1 MNKKISEI
9 SQRAKFIFKVLVEN
23 YLSTGQPM
31 GSKSISS
38 KLSYDLSP
46 ATIRNVLNEINL
58 HGLIQRDHFSAG
70 SLPSDLGLQFYTQ
83 ALLEPGQI
91 NKNEKQ
97 LIDSTKFTDFS
108 QEYEKI
114 TSILNG
120 LSNQASLVIN
130 KEKIPKIS
138 KISFHTI
145 DKKRVIFI
153 VDNEDGTT
161 TNRLVET
168 PENIELRDLN
178 IISEFLNKFTNNQS
192 PIQIE
197 KNIKIFLQ
205 EAQNEINKT
214 IKMLLE
220 QGIKINVNNKSEKF
234 FVRGLPSLVNSKI
247 DTDLDALNEL
257 LSEIETGKMASKM
270 IKALKKSKG
279 VQIFIG
285 SNTNL
290 FKNTNLSMIFSN
302 YQTKNGLTGAIGVI
316 GPKRIDYQRIVPI
329 VNYMS
334 EIISKKN
341 NEE

>member
-23 YLSTGQPM
+23 YLSTGRPI
-31 GSKSISS
+31 GSKFISS
-38 KLSYDLSP
+38 KLNYELSP
-46 ATIRNVLNEINL
+46 ATIRNVLSEINL

-70 SLPSDLGLQFYTQ
+70 SLPSDFGLQFYTQ

-97 LIDSTKFTDFS
+97 LIDSTNFSDFS
-108 QEYEKI
+108 EEYEKI

-120 LSNQASLVIN
+120 LSKQASLIIN
-130 KEKIPKIS
+130 KEKVPKIS

-145 DKKRVIFI
+145 DKKRIIFI
-153 VDNEDGTT
+153 VENEDGTT

-168 PENIELRDLN
+168 PENIELSDLN

-197 KNIKIFLQ
+197 KNIKIFIR

-214 IKMLLE
+214 TKILLE
-220 QGIKINVNNKSEKF
+220 QGIKINSIKSEKF
-234 FVRGLPSLVNSKI
+234 FVRGLPNLVNSKI
-247 DTDLDALNEL
+247 DTDLDTLNEL

-290 FKNTNLSMIFSN
+290 FKNANLSMIFSN

-334 EIISKKN
+334 EIISNKK
-341 NEE
+341 

>member
-23 YLSTGQPM
+23 YITTGQPM

-38 KLSYDLSP
+38 KLNYELSP

-58 HGLIQRDHFSAG
+58 HGLIQRDHISAG
-70 SLPSDLGLQFYTQ
+70 SLPSDFGLQFYTQ

-97 LIDSTKFTDFS
+97 LIDSTNFSDFS
-108 QEYEKI
+108 EEYEKI

-120 LSNQASLVIN
+120 LSKQASLIIN
-130 KEKIPKIS
+130 NEKVPKIS

-153 VDNEDGTT
+153 VENEDGTT

-197 KNIKIFLQ
+197 KNIKIYIR

-214 IKMLLE
+214 TKILLE
-220 QGIKINVNNKSEKF
+220 QGIKINNNKSEKF
-234 FVRGLPSLVNSKI
+234 FVRGLPNLVNSKI
-247 DTDLDALNEL
+247 DTDLDTLNEL
-257 LSEIETGKMASKM
+257 LSEIETGKMANKM

-290 FKNTNLSMIFSN
+290 FKNANLSMIFSN

-334 EIISKKN
+334 EIISNKK
-341 NEE
+341 

>member
-23 YLSTGQPM
+23 YLTTGQPM

-38 KLSYDLSP
+38 KLNYELSP

-58 HGLIQRDHFSAG
+58 HGLIQRDHISAG
-70 SLPSDLGLQFYTQ
+70 SLPSDFGLQFYTQ

-97 LIDSTKFTDFS
+97 LIDSTNFSDFS
-108 QEYEKI
+108 EEYEKI

-120 LSNQASLVIN
+120 LSKQASLIIN
-130 KEKIPKIS
+130 NEKVPKIS

-153 VDNEDGTT
+153 VENEDGTT

-197 KNIKIFLQ
+197 KNIKIYIR

-214 IKMLLE
+214 TKILLE
-220 QGIKINVNNKSEKF
+220 QGIKINSIKSEKF
-234 FVRGLPSLVNSKI
+234 FVRGLPNLVNSKI
-247 DTDLDALNEL
+247 DTDLDTLNEL

-290 FKNTNLSMIFSN
+290 FKNANLSMIFSN

-316 GPKRIDYQRIVPI
+316 GPKRINYQRIVPI

-334 EIISKKN
+334 EIISNKK
-341 NEE
+341 

>member
-23 YLSTGQPM
+23 YLTTGQPM

-38 KLSYDLSP
+38 KLNYELSP

-58 HGLIQRDHFSAG
+58 HGLIQRDHISAG
-70 SLPSDLGLQFYTQ
+70 SLPSDFGLQFYTQ

-97 LIDSTKFTDFS
+97 LIDSTNFSDFS
-108 QEYEKI
+108 EEYEKI

-120 LSNQASLVIN
+120 LSKQASLIIN
-130 KEKIPKIS
+130 NEKVPKIS

-153 VDNEDGTT
+153 VENEDGTT

-197 KNIKIFLQ
+197 KNIKIYIR

-214 IKMLLE
+214 TKILLE
-220 QGIKINVNNKSEKF
+220 QGIKLNNNKSEKF
-234 FVRGLPSLVNSKI
+234 FVRGLPNLVNSKI
-247 DTDLDALNEL
+247 DTDLDTLNEL
-257 LSEIETGKMASKM
+257 LSEIETGKMANKM

-290 FKNTNLSMIFSN
+290 FKNANLSMIFSN

-334 EIISKKN
+334 EIISNKK
-341 NEE
+341 

>member
-23 YLSTGQPM
+23 YLTTGKPM

-38 KLSYDLSP
+38 KLNYELSP
-46 ATIRNVLNEINL
+46 ATIRNVLNEISL

-70 SLPSDLGLQFYTQ
+70 SLPSDFGLQFYTQ

-97 LIDSTKFTDFS
+97 LIDSTNFSDFS
-108 QEYEKI
+108 GEYEKI

-120 LSNQASLVIN
+120 LSKQASLIIN
-130 KEKIPKIS
+130 NEKVPKIS

-153 VDNEDGTT
+153 VENEDGTT

-168 PENIELRDLN
+168 SEDIELRDLN

-205 EAQNEINKT
+205 EAKNKINKT
-214 IKMLLE
+214 TKILFE
-220 QGIKINVNNKSEKF
+220 QGVKINKNIKSEKF

-247 DTDLDALNEL
+247 DTDLDTLNEL

-334 EIISKKN
+334 EIISNKK
-341 NEE
+341 

>member
-23 YLSTGQPM
+23 YLTTGQPM

-38 KLSYDLSP
+38 KLNYELSP

-58 HGLIQRDHFSAG
+58 HGLIQRDHISAG
-70 SLPSDLGLQFYTQ
+70 SLPSDFGLQFYTQ

-97 LIDSTKFTDFS
+97 LIDSTNFSDFS
-108 QEYEKI
+108 EEYEKI

-120 LSNQASLVIN
+120 LSKQASLIIN
-130 KEKIPKIS
+130 NEKVPKIS

-153 VDNEDGTT
+153 VENEDGTT

-197 KNIKIFLQ
+197 KNIKIYIR

-214 IKMLLE
+214 TKILLE
-220 QGIKINVNNKSEKF
+220 QGIKINNNKSENF
-234 FVRGLPSLVNSKI
+234 FVRGLPNLVNSKI
-247 DTDLDALNEL
+247 DTDLDTLNEL
-257 LSEIETGKMASKM
+257 LSEIETGKMANKM

-290 FKNTNLSMIFSN
+290 FKNANLSMIFSN

-334 EIISKKN
+334 EIISNKN
-341 NEE
+341 NEGS

>member
-23 YLSTGQPM
+23 YLTTGQPM

-38 KLSYDLSP
+38 KLNYELSP

-70 SLPSDLGLQFYTQ
+70 SLPSDFGLQFYTQ

-97 LIDSTKFTDFS
+97 LIDSTNFSDFS
-108 QEYEKI
+108 EEYEKI

-120 LSNQASLVIN
+120 LSKQASLIIN
-130 KEKIPKIS
+130 NEKVPKIS

-153 VDNEDGTT
+153 VENEDGTT

-205 EAQNEINKT
+205 EAQNKINKT
-214 IKMLLE
+214 TKILLE
-220 QGIKINVNNKSEKF
+220 QGIKINK
-234 FVRGLPSLVNSKI
+234 
-247 DTDLDALNEL
+247 
-257 LSEIETGKMASKM
+257 
-270 IKALKKSKG
+270 
-279 VQIFIG
+279 
-285 SNTNL
+285 
-290 FKNTNLSMIFSN
+290 
-302 YQTKNGLTGAIGVI
+302 
-316 GPKRIDYQRIVPI
+316 
-329 VNYMS
+329 
-334 EIISKKN
+334 IISLRN
-341 NEE
+341 FLFVGCQA

>member
-23 YLSTGQPM
+23 YLTTGQPM

-38 KLSYDLSP
+38 KLNYELSP

-58 HGLIQRDHFSAG
+58 YGLIQRDHISAG
-70 SLPSDLGLQFYTQ
+70 SLPSDFGLQFYTQ
-83 ALLEPGQI
+83 ALLEPGQL

-97 LIDSTKFTDFS
+97 LIDSTNFSDFS
-108 QEYEKI
+108 EEYEKI

-120 LSNQASLVIN
+120 LSKQASLIIN
-130 KEKIPKIS
+130 NEKVPKIS

-153 VDNEDGTT
+153 VENEDGTT

-197 KNIKIFLQ
+197 KNIKIYIR

-214 IKMLLE
+214 TKILLE
-220 QGIKINVNNKSEKF
+220 QGIKINNNKSEKF
-234 FVRGLPSLVNSKI
+234 FVRDLPNLVNSKI
-247 DTDLDALNEL
+247 DTDLDTLNEL
-257 LSEIETGKMASKM
+257 LSEIETGKMANKM

-290 FKNTNLSMIFSN
+290 FKNANLSMIFSN

-334 EIISKKN
+334 EIISNKK
-341 NEE
+341 

>member
-38 KLSYDLSP
+38 KLNYDLSP

-70 SLPSDLGLQFYTQ
+70 SLPSDFGLQFYTQ

-91 NKNEKQ
+91 DKNEKQ
-97 LIDSTKFTDFS
+97 LIDSTNFSDFS

-114 TSILNG
+114 TPILNG

-130 KEKIPKIS
+130 NEKVPKIS

-153 VDNEDGTT
+153 VENDDGTT

-168 PENIELRDLN
+168 PDNIEIRDLN
-178 IISEFLNKFTNNQS
+178 VISEFLNKFTNNQS

-214 IKMLLE
+214 TKILLE
-220 QGIKINVNNKSEKF
+220 QGIKINKNNKSEKF

-247 DTDLDALNEL
+247 DTDLDTLNEL

-334 EIISKKN
+334 EIISNKK
-341 NEE
+341 

>member
-38 KLSYDLSP
+38 KLNYDLSP

-70 SLPSDLGLQFYTQ
+70 SLPSDFGLQFYTQ

-91 NKNEKQ
+91 DKNEKQ
-97 LIDSTKFTDFS
+97 LIDSTNFSDFP

-130 KEKIPKIS
+130 NEKVPKIS

-153 VDNEDGTT
+153 VENEDGTT
-161 TNRLVET
+161 TNRLVES
-168 PENIELRDLN
+168 PDNIELGDLN
-178 IISEFLNKFTNNQS
+178 LISEFLNKFTNNQS

-197 KNIKIFLQ
+197 KNIKIFLK
-205 EAQNEINKT
+205 EAQNEISKT
-214 IKMLLE
+214 TKLILE
-220 QGIKINVNNKSEKF
+220 QGIKINKNNKSEKF

-247 DTDLDALNEL
+247 DTDLDTLNEL

-334 EIISKKN
+334 EIISNKK
-341 NEE
+341 

>member
-23 YLSTGQPM
+23 YLTTGQPM

-38 KLSYDLSP
+38 KLNYELSP

-58 HGLIQRDHFSAG
+58 HGLIQRGHFSAG
-70 SLPSDLGLQFYTQ
+70 SLPSDFGLQFYTQ

-97 LIDSTKFTDFS
+97 LIDSTNFSDFS
-108 QEYEKI
+108 DEYEKI

-130 KEKIPKIS
+130 NEKIPKIS

-153 VDNEDGTT
+153 VENEDGTT

-168 PENIELRDLN
+168 PENIEIRDLN

-214 IKMLLE
+214 TKILLE
-220 QGIKINVNNKSEKF
+220 QGIKINKNNKSEKF

-247 DTDLDALNEL
+247 DTDLDTLNEL

-334 EIISKKN
+334 EIISNKK
-341 NEE
+341 

>member
-23 YLSTGQPM
+23 YLTTGQPM

-38 KLSYDLSP
+38 KINYELSP

-70 SLPSDLGLQFYTQ
+70 SLPSDFGLQFYTQ

-97 LIDSTKFTDFS
+97 LIDSTNFSDFS
-108 QEYEKI
+108 EEYEKI

-120 LSNQASLVIN
+120 LSKQASLIIN
-130 KEKIPKIS
+130 NEKVPKIS

-153 VDNEDGTT
+153 VENEDGTT

-197 KNIKIFLQ
+197 KNIKIYIR

-214 IKMLLE
+214 TKILLE
-220 QGIKINVNNKSEKF
+220 QGIKINNNKSEKF
-234 FVRGLPSLVNSKI
+234 FVRGLPNLVNSKI
-247 DTDLDALNEL
+247 DTDLDTLNEL
-257 LSEIETGKMASKM
+257 LSEIETGKMANKM

-334 EIISKKN
+334 EIISNKK
-341 NEE
+341 

>member
-23 YLSTGQPM
+23 YLTTGQPM

-38 KLSYDLSP
+38 KLNYELSP

-70 SLPSDLGLQFYTQ
+70 SLPSDFGLQFYTQ

-97 LIDSTKFTDFS
+97 LIDSTNFSDFS
-108 QEYEKI
+108 EEYEKI

-120 LSNQASLVIN
+120 LSKQASLIIN
-130 KEKIPKIS
+130 NEKVPKIS

-153 VDNEDGTT
+153 VENEDGTT

-197 KNIKIFLQ
+197 KNIKIYIR
-205 EAQNEINKT
+205 ETQNEINKT
-214 IKMLLE
+214 TKILLE
-220 QGIKINVNNKSEKF
+220 QGIKINNNKSEKF
-234 FVRGLPSLVNSKI
+234 FVRGLPNLVNSKI
-247 DTDLDALNEL
+247 DTDLDTLNEL
-257 LSEIETGKMASKM
+257 LSEIETGKMANKM

-290 FKNTNLSMIFSN
+290 FKNANLSMIFSN

-334 EIISKKN
+334 EIISNKK
-341 NEE
+341 

>member
-23 YLSTGQPM
+23 YITTGQPM

-38 KLSYDLSP
+38 KLNYELSP

-70 SLPSDLGLQFYTQ
+70 SLPSDFGLQFYTQ

-97 LIDSTKFTDFS
+97 LIDSTNFSDFS
-108 QEYEKI
+108 EEYEKI

-120 LSNQASLVIN
+120 LSKQASLIIN
-130 KEKIPKIS
+130 NEKVPKIS

-153 VDNEDGTT
+153 VENEDGTT

-192 PIQIE
+192 PIQIG
-197 KNIKIFLQ
+197 KNIKIYIR

-214 IKMLLE
+214 TKILLE
-220 QGIKINVNNKSEKF
+220 QGIKINNNKSEKF
-234 FVRGLPSLVNSKI
+234 FVRGLPNLVNSKI
-247 DTDLDALNEL
+247 DTDLDTLNEL
-257 LSEIETGKMASKM
+257 LSEIETGKMANKM

-290 FKNTNLSMIFSN
+290 FKNANLSMIFSN

-334 EIISKKN
+334 EIISNKK
-341 NEE
+341 

>member
-1 MNKKISEI
+1 M
-9 SQRAKFIFKVLVEN
+9 
-23 YLSTGQPM
+23 
-31 GSKSISS
+31 
-38 KLSYDLSP
+38 
-46 ATIRNVLNEINL
+46 IN
-58 HGLIQRDHFSAG
+58 
-70 SLPSDLGLQFYTQ
+70 
-83 ALLEPGQI
+83 
-91 NKNEKQ
+91 NEK
-97 LIDSTKFTDFS
+97 
-108 QEYEKI
+108 
-114 TSILNG
+114 
-120 LSNQASLVIN
+120 V
-130 KEKIPKIS
+130 PKIS
-138 KISFHTI
+138 KISLHTI

-153 VDNEDGTT
+153 VENEDGTT

-197 KNIKIFLQ
+197 KNIKIFIQ
-205 EAQNEINKT
+205 EAQNEINKST
-214 IKMLLE
+214 KILLE
-220 QGIKINVNNKSEKF
+220 QGIKINKNNKSEKF

-247 DTDLDALNEL
+247 DTDLDTLNEL

-290 FKNTNLSMIFSN
+290 FKNANLSMIFSN

-334 EIISKKN
+334 EIISNKK
-341 NEE
+341 

>member
-97 LIDSTKFTDFS
+97 LIDSTKFIDFS

-145 DKKRVIFI
+145 DQKRIIFI
-153 VDNEDGTT
+153 VENEDGTT

-197 KNIKIFLQ
+197 KI
-205 EAQNEINKT
+205 
-214 IKMLLE
+214 
-220 QGIKINVNNKSEKF
+220 
-234 FVRGLPSLVNSKI
+234 
-247 DTDLDALNEL
+247 
-257 LSEIETGKMASKM
+257 
-270 IKALKKSKG
+270 
-279 VQIFIG
+279 
-285 SNTNL
+285 
-290 FKNTNLSMIFSN
+290 
-302 YQTKNGLTGAIGVI
+302 
-316 GPKRIDYQRIVPI
+316 
-329 VNYMS
+329 
-334 EIISKKN
+334 
-341 NEE
+341 

>member
-23 YLSTGQPM
+23 YLTTGQPM

-38 KLSYDLSP
+38 KLNYELSP

-58 HGLIQRDHFSAG
+58 HGLIQRDHISAG
-70 SLPSDLGLQFYTQ
+70 SLPSDFGLQFYTQ

-97 LIDSTKFTDFS
+97 LIDSTNFSDFS
-108 QEYEKI
+108 EEYEKI
-114 TSILNG
+114 TSILND
-120 LSNQASLVIN
+120 LSRQASLIIN
-130 KEKIPKIS
+130 NERVPKIS

-153 VDNEDGTT
+153 VENEDGTT

-197 KNIKIFLQ
+197 KNIKIYIR

-214 IKMLLE
+214 TKILLE
-220 QGIKINVNNKSEKF
+220 HGIKINNNKSEKF
-234 FVRGLPSLVNSKI
+234 FVRGLPNLVNSKI
-247 DTDLDALNEL
+247 DTDLDTLNEL
-257 LSEIETGKMASKM
+257 LSEIETGKMANKM

-290 FKNTNLSMIFSN
+290 FKNANLSMIFSN

-334 EIISKKN
+334 EIISNKK
-341 NEE
+341 

>member
-23 YLSTGQPM
+23 YLTTGQPM

-38 KLSYDLSP
+38 KLNYELSP

-58 HGLIQRDHFSAG
+58 YGLIQRDHISAG
-70 SLPSDLGLQFYTQ
+70 SLPSDFGLQFYTQ

-97 LIDSTKFTDFS
+97 LIDSTNFSDFS
-108 QEYEKI
+108 EEYEKI

-120 LSNQASLVIN
+120 LSKQASLIIN
-130 KEKIPKIS
+130 KEKVPKIS

-153 VDNEDGTT
+153 VENEDGTT

-197 KNIKIFLQ
+197 KNIKIYIR

-214 IKMLLE
+214 TKILLE
-220 QGIKINVNNKSEKF
+220 QGIKINNNKSEKF
-234 FVRGLPSLVNSKI
+234 FVRGLPNLVNSKI
-247 DTDLDALNEL
+247 DTDLDTLNEL
-257 LSEIETGKMASKM
+257 LSEIETGKMANKM

-290 FKNTNLSMIFSN
+290 FKNANLSMIFSN

-334 EIISKKN
+334 EIISNKK
-341 NEE
+341 

>member
-9 SQRAKFIFKVLVEN
+9 SQRAKSIFKVLVEN
-23 YLSTGQPM
+23 YLTTGQPM

-38 KLSYDLSP
+38 KLDYELSP

-70 SLPSDLGLQFYTQ
+70 SLPSDFGLQFYTQ

-97 LIDSTKFTDFS
+97 LIDSTNFSDFS
-108 QEYEKI
+108 EEYEKI

-120 LSNQASLVIN
+120 LSKQASLIIN
-130 KEKIPKIS
+130 KEKVPKIS

-145 DKKRVIFI
+145 DKKRIIFI
-153 VDNEDGTT
+153 VENEDGTT

-168 PENIELRDLN
+168 PENIELSDLN

-197 KNIKIFLQ
+197 KNIKIFIR

-214 IKMLLE
+214 TKILLE
-220 QGIKINVNNKSEKF
+220 QGIKINSIKSEKF
-234 FVRGLPSLVNSKI
+234 FVRGLPNLVNSKI
-247 DTDLDALNEL
+247 DTDLDTLNEL

-290 FKNTNLSMIFSN
+290 FKNANLSMIFSN

-316 GPKRIDYQRIVPI
+316 GPKRINYQRIVPI

-334 EIISKKN
+334 EIISNKK
-341 NEE
+341 

>member
-23 YLSTGQPM
+23 YLTTGRPM

-38 KLSYDLSP
+38 KLNYELSP

-58 HGLIQRDHFSAG
+58 HGLIQRDHISAG
-70 SLPSDLGLQFYTQ
+70 SLPSDFGLQFYTQ

-97 LIDSTKFTDFS
+97 LIDSTNFSDFS
-108 QEYEKI
+108 EEYEKI

-120 LSNQASLVIN
+120 LSKQASLIIN
-130 KEKIPKIS
+130 NEKVPKIS

-153 VDNEDGTT
+153 VENEDGTT

-197 KNIKIFLQ
+197 KNIKIYIR
-205 EAQNEINKT
+205 EARNEINKT
-214 IKMLLE
+214 TKILLE
-220 QGIKINVNNKSEKF
+220 QGIKINNNKSEKF
-234 FVRGLPSLVNSKI
+234 FVRGLPNLVNSKI
-247 DTDLDALNEL
+247 DTDLDTLNEL
-257 LSEIETGKMASKM
+257 LSEIETGKMANKM
-270 IKALKKSKG
+270 MKALKKSKG

-290 FKNTNLSMIFSN
+290 FKNANLSMIFSN

-334 EIISKKN
+334 EIISNKK
-341 NEE
+341 

>member
-38 KLSYDLSP
+38 KLNYDLSP

-70 SLPSDLGLQFYTQ
+70 SLPSDFGLQFYTQ

-91 NKNEKQ
+91 DKNEKQ
-97 LIDSTKFTDFS
+97 LIDSTNFSDFP

-130 KEKIPKIS
+130 NEKVPKIS

-153 VDNEDGTT
+153 VENDDGTT

-168 PENIELRDLN
+168 PDNIEIRDLN
-178 IISEFLNKFTNNQS
+178 VISEFLNKFTNNQS

-205 EAQNEINKT
+205 EAQNKINKT
-214 IKMLLE
+214 TKILLE
-220 QGIKINVNNKSEKF
+220 QGIKINKNNKSEKF

-247 DTDLDALNEL
+247 DTDLDTLNEL

-334 EIISKKN
+334 EIISNKK
-341 NEE
+341 

>member
-23 YLSTGQPM
+23 YLITGQPM

-38 KLSYDLSP
+38 KLNFELSP

-70 SLPSDLGLQFYTQ
+70 SLPSDFGLQFYTQ

-97 LIDSTKFTDFS
+97 LIDSTKFSDFS
-108 QEYEKI
+108 GEYEKI

-120 LSNQASLVIN
+120 LSKQASLIIN
-130 KEKIPKIS
+130 NEKVPKIS

-145 DKKRVIFI
+145 DEKRVIFI
-153 VDNEDGTT
+153 VENEDGTT

-168 PENIELRDLN
+168 PKNIEPRDLN
-178 IISEFLNKFTNNQS
+178 IISEFLNKFTKNQS

-205 EAQNEINKT
+205 EAQNKINKT
-214 IKMLLE
+214 TKILLE
-220 QGIKINVNNKSEKF
+220 QGVKINKNFKSEKF

-247 DTDLDALNEL
+247 DTDLDTLNEL

-316 GPKRIDYQRIVPI
+316 GPKRINYQRIVPI

-334 EIISKKN
+334 EIISNKK
-341 NEE
+341 

>member
-23 YLSTGQPM
+23 YLSTGRPI
-31 GSKSISS
+31 GSKFISS
-38 KLSYDLSP
+38 KLNYELSP
-46 ATIRNVLNEINL
+46 ATIRNVLSEINL

-70 SLPSDLGLQFYTQ
+70 SLPSDFGLQFYTQ

-97 LIDSTKFTDFS
+97 LIDSTNFSDFS
-108 QEYEKI
+108 EKYEKI

-120 LSNQASLVIN
+120 LSKQASLIIN
-130 KEKIPKIS
+130 KEKVPKIS

-145 DKKRVIFI
+145 DKKRIIFI
-153 VDNEDGTT
+153 VENEDGTT

-168 PENIELRDLN
+168 PENIELSDLN

-197 KNIKIFLQ
+197 KNIKIFIR

-214 IKMLLE
+214 TKILLE
-220 QGIKINVNNKSEKF
+220 QGIKINSIKSEKF
-234 FVRGLPSLVNSKI
+234 FVRGLPNLVNSKI
-247 DTDLDALNEL
+247 DTDLDTLNEL

-290 FKNTNLSMIFSN
+290 FKNANLSMIFSN

-316 GPKRIDYQRIVPI
+316 GPKRINYQRIVPI

-334 EIISKKN
+334 EIISNKK
-341 NEE
+341 

>member
-23 YLSTGQPM
+23 YLTTGQPI

-38 KLSYDLSP
+38 KLNYELSP

-58 HGLIQRDHFSAG
+58 HGLIQRDHISAG
-70 SLPSDLGLQFYTQ
+70 SLPSDFGLQFYTQ

-97 LIDSTKFTDFS
+97 LIDSTNFSDFS
-108 QEYEKI
+108 EEYEKI

-120 LSNQASLVIN
+120 LSKQASLIIN
-130 KEKIPKIS
+130 NEKVSKIS

-153 VDNEDGTT
+153 VENEDGTT

-197 KNIKIFLQ
+197 KNIKIYIR

-214 IKMLLE
+214 TKMLLE
-220 QGIKINVNNKSEKF
+220 QGIKINNNKSEKF
-234 FVRGLPSLVNSKI
+234 FVRGLPNLVNSKI
-247 DTDLDALNEL
+247 DTDLDTLNEL
-257 LSEIETGKMASKM
+257 LSEIETGKMANKM

-290 FKNTNLSMIFSN
+290 FKNANLSMIFSN

-334 EIISKKN
+334 EIISNKK
-341 NEE
+341 

>member
-23 YLSTGQPM
+23 YITTGQPM

-38 KLSYDLSP
+38 KLNYELSP

-70 SLPSDLGLQFYTQ
+70 SLPSDFGLQFYTQ

-97 LIDSTKFTDFS
+97 LIDSTNFSDFS
-108 QEYEKI
+108 EEYEKI

-120 LSNQASLVIN
+120 LSKQASLIIN
-130 KEKIPKIS
+130 NEKVPKIS

-153 VDNEDGTT
+153 VENEDGTT

-197 KNIKIFLQ
+197 KNIKIYIR

-214 IKMLLE
+214 TKILLE
-220 QGIKINVNNKSEKF
+220 QGIKINSNKSEKF
-234 FVRGLPSLVNSKI
+234 FVRGLPNWVNSKI
-247 DTDLDALNEL
+247 DTDLDTLNEL
-257 LSEIETGKMASKM
+257 LSEIETGKMANKM

-290 FKNTNLSMIFSN
+290 FKNANLSMIFSN

-334 EIISKKN
+334 EIISNKK
-341 NEE
+341 

>member
-31 GSKSISS
+31 GSKSIRS

-145 DKKRVIFI
+145 DKKRVIFL
-153 VDNEDGTT
+153 VENEDGTT

-205 EAQNEINKT
+205 EVQNEINKT
-214 IKMLLE
+214 TKMLLE

-334 EIISKKN
+334 EIISNKK
-341 NEE
+341 

>member
-9 SQRAKFIFKVLVEN
+9 SQRAKFIFKLLVEN
-23 YLSTGQPM
+23 YLTTGQPM

-38 KLSYDLSP
+38 KLNYELSP

-58 HGLIQRDHFSAG
+58 YGLIQRDHFSAG
-70 SLPSDLGLQFYTQ
+70 SLPSDFGLQFYTQ

-91 NKNEKQ
+91 DKNEKHI
-97 LIDSTKFTDFS
+97 IDSSNFTHFP

-130 KEKIPKIS
+130 NEKIPKIS
-138 KISFHTI
+138 QISFHKI
-145 DKKRVIFI
+145 GKKRVIFI
-153 VDNEDGTT
+153 VENEDGTT

-168 PENIELRDLN
+168 PQNIEFRDLN
-178 IISEFLNKFTNNQS
+178 TISDFLNKFTNNQK
-192 PIQIE
+192 PTQIE
-197 KNIKIFLQ
+197 RNIKLFLQ
-205 EAQNEINKT
+205 NAQNEINKT
-214 IKMLLE
+214 TKILLE
-220 QGIKINVNNKSEKF
+220 QGIKINTNNKSEKF

-247 DTDLDALNEL
+247 DTDLDTLNEL

-316 GPKRIDYQRIVPI
+316 GPKRINYQRIVPI

-334 EIISKKN
+334 EIISNKK
-341 NEE
+341 

>member
-23 YLSTGQPM
+23 YLNTGQPM

-38 KLSYDLSP
+38 KLNYDLSP

-70 SLPSDLGLQFYTQ
+70 SLPSDFGLQFYTQ

-97 LIDSTKFTDFS
+97 LIDSTNLSDFS
-108 QEYEKI
+108 GEYEKI

-120 LSNQASLVIN
+120 LSKQASLIIN
-130 KEKIPKIS
+130 NEKVPKIS

-153 VDNEDGTT
+153 VENEDGTT

-197 KNIKIFLQ
+197 KNIKIYIR
-205 EAQNEINKT
+205 EAKNEINKT
-214 IKMLLE
+214 TKILLE
-220 QGIKINVNNKSEKF
+220 QGIKINNNKSEKF
-234 FVRGLPSLVNSKI
+234 FVRGLPNLVNSKI
-247 DTDLDALNEL
+247 DTDLDTLNEL
-257 LSEIETGKMASKM
+257 LSEIETGKMANKM

-290 FKNTNLSMIFSN
+290 FKNANLSMIFSN

-334 EIISKKN
+334 EIISNKK
-341 NEE
+341 

>member
-38 KLSYDLSP
+38 KLNYDLSP

-70 SLPSDLGLQFYTQ
+70 SLPSDFGLQFYTQ

-97 LIDSTKFTDFS
+97 LIDSTNFSDFP

-130 KEKIPKIS
+130 NEKVPKIS

-153 VDNEDGTT
+153 VENDDGTT

-168 PENIELRDLN
+168 PDKIENRDLN
-178 IISEFLNKFTNNQS
+178 VISEFLNKFTNNQS

-205 EAQNEINKT
+205 EAKNEINKT
-214 IKMLLE
+214 TKILLE
-220 QGIKINVNNKSEKF
+220 QGIKINKNNKSEKF

-247 DTDLDALNEL
+247 DTDLDTLNEL

-334 EIISKKN
+334 EIISNKK
-341 NEE
+341 

>member
-23 YLSTGQPM
+23 YLTTGQPV

-38 KLSYDLSP
+38 KLNYELSP

-70 SLPSDLGLQFYTQ
+70 SLPSDFGLQFYTQ

-97 LIDSTKFTDFS
+97 LIDSTNFSDFS
-108 QEYEKI
+108 EEYEKI

-120 LSNQASLVIN
+120 LSKQASLIIN
-130 KEKIPKIS
+130 KERVPKIS

-145 DKKRVIFI
+145 DKKRIIFI
-153 VDNEDGTT
+153 VENEDGTT

-168 PENIELRDLN
+168 PENIELSDLN

-197 KNIKIFLQ
+197 KNIKIFIR

-214 IKMLLE
+214 TKILLE
-220 QGIKINVNNKSEKF
+220 QGIKINSNKSEKF
-234 FVRGLPSLVNSKI
+234 FVRGLPNLVNSKI
-247 DTDLDALNEL
+247 DTDLDTLNEL

-270 IKALKKSKG
+270 IKALKKS
-279 VQIFIG
+279 
-285 SNTNL
+285 
-290 FKNTNLSMIFSN
+290 
-302 YQTKNGLTGAIGVI
+302 
-316 GPKRIDYQRIVPI
+316 
-329 VNYMS
+329 
-334 EIISKKN
+334 
-341 NEE
+341 